1 VSEYVLRGKDVDL
14 RLQYAPDGQLAVA
27 GDAGGAKP
35 LRILRREAGGLVVA
49 LWGDRVVS
57 GIVST
62 VATNTGEACDVQP
75 AGAAPLRG
83 LTLKPAAIDAMEQ
96 AVAAAGGSNGPLA
109 ITSPIPGLIK
119 AVKVKAGDIV
129 TEGQTVVVLEAMKME
144 NEIPA
149 PRAGTV
155 QSVDAQPGQPV
166 GAGVLLLKLLPG

>member
-1 VSEYVLRGKDVDL
+1 MSEYVLRGKDAEL
-14 RLQYAPDGQLAVA
+14 RLQYSPDGRLAVA
-27 GDAGGAKP
+27 DGEGGAQS
-35 LRILRREAGGLVVA
+35 LRILRRESSGLVVA

-62 VATNTGEACDVQP
+62 VATSAGEACDVQP

-109 ITSPIPGLIK
+109 VVSPIPGLIK
-119 AVKVKAGDIV
+119 AVKVKTGDTV
-129 TEGQTVVVLEAMKME
+129 AEGQTVVVLEAMKME

-166 GAGVLLLKLLPG
+166 GAGVLLLKILPG